1 MPTVDEWKYLKRRYQ
16 NLKANANVV
25 LAELDNCKTLISTA
39 NTNFSKAIVVD
50 DDSSFDGGK
59 FDSMSG
65 SVKDMAYK
73 LRNTVI
79 PALNSKISE
88 LNRKIAEAEAE
99 GAE

>member
-16 NLKANANVV
+16 NLRANANVV
-25 LAELDNCKTLISTA
+25 LSELDNCKTLISTA
-39 NTNFSKAIVVD
+39 NKNFSKAIVVD
-50 DDSSFDGGK
+50 DDSFDGGK
-59 FDSMSG
+59 FDSMSD

-88 LNRKIAEAEAE
+88 INREIAKAEAE

>member
-16 NLKANANVV
+16 NLRANANVV
-25 LAELDNCKTLISTA
+25 LSELDNCKTLISTA
-39 NTNFSKAIVVD
+39 NNNFSKAIVVD
-50 DDSSFDGGK
+50 DDSFDGGK
-59 FDSMSG
+59 FDSMSD

-88 LNRKIAEAEAE
+88 INREIAKAEAE

>member
-16 NLKANANVV
+16 NLKANANAV
-25 LAELDNCKTLISTA
+25 LAELDNCKILISTA

-50 DDSSFDGGK
+50 DDSFDGGK
-59 FDSMSG
+59 FDAMG
-65 SVKDMAYK
+65 DSVKDMAYK

-88 LNRKIAEAEAE
+88 INREIAKAEADAE
-99 GAE
+99 

>member
-25 LAELDNCKTLISTA
+25 LSELDNCKVLISTA
-39 NTNFSKAIVVD
+39 NKNFSKAIVVD
-50 DDSSFDGGK
+50 DNSFDGGK
-59 FDSMSG
+59 FDSMSD

-88 LNRKIAEAEAE
+88 IDREIAKAEAE
-99 GAE
+99 GV